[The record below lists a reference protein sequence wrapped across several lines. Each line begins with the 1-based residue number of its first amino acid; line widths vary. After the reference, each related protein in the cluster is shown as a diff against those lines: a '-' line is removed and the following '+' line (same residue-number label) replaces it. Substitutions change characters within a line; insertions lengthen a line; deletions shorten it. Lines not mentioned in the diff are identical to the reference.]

1 LITRRAL
8 LSARAGAFAEI
19 YCQMPSRV
27 VDLHHRKDEFLA
39 MLSHELR
46 SPLAPIVNALEL
58 LRLHNEEDAF
68 QNQIREMMTRQV
80 GRLTRLIDDLME
92 VARITTGRI
101 QLRAER
107 ISVGDIM
114 ERAAETARP
123 LIEQRRHE
131 LNVSLPP
138 QAIWMH
144 ADAARLEQVFVN
156 LLTNAA
162 KYTDEGGQVWLTA
175 GQEDDAVVLRVRAT
189 GVGIAPELLPH
200 IFEMFTQAERS
211 LRNGLSRVD
220 RG

>member
-1 LITRRAL
+1 
-8 LSARAGAFAEI
+8 
-19 YCQMPSRV
+19 MPSRV

>member
-1 LITRRAL
+1 
-8 LSARAGAFAEI
+8 
-19 YCQMPSRV
+19 
-27 VDLHHRKDEFLA
+27 